1 MTPFLD
7 CRRRCQASRTRLLR
21 PACDAL
27 RTQYCSKRAH
37 CLSRTLVLLTRH
49 HSRLCRSELRRKRK
63 RRAFRVLRGERECFF
78 TPRCEQIRI
87 RSVKTLTL
95 ASPGRPVRGFFF
107 VRRSAAL
114 CSAFAV
120 KTEPPAAVWP
130 GAHGHARFHGG
141 YTPNPA
147 EDVVGRLNIPLPRQ
161 HCGMGSRTFR
171 ALAHNLP
178 AVAAKL
184 TSFATFY

>member
-1 MTPFLD
+1 
-7 CRRRCQASRTRLLR
+7 
-21 PACDAL
+21 L
-27 RTQYCSKRAH
+27 RTQYCSKRTH
-37 CLSRTLVLLTRH
+37 CLLRTLVLLTRH
-49 HSRLCRSELRRKRK
+49 HSRLGRSELRRKRK

-87 RSVKTLTL
+87 RSVKILTL
-95 ASPGRPVRGFFF
+95 ASPGRPVRGFLF

-114 CSAFAV
+114 CPAFAV
-120 KTEPPAAVWP
+120 REKTEPPAAVWP

-161 HCGMGSRTFR
+161 QRGMGSRAFR
-171 ALAHNLP
+171 ALAHNMPKFRSFL
-178 AVAAKL
+178 L
-184 TSFATFY
+184 TLET

>member
-1 MTPFLD
+1 M
-7 CRRRCQASRTRLLR
+7 
-21 PACDAL
+21 
-27 RTQYCSKRAH
+27 RTQYCSKRTH
-37 CLSRTLVLLTRH
+37 CLLRTLVLLTRH
-49 HSRLCRSELRRKRK
+49 HSRLCRSEHGRKRK
-63 RRAFRVLRGERECFF
+63 RRAFRVLHGERECFF

-114 CSAFAV
+114 CPAFAMRE

-147 EDVVGRLNIPLPRQ
+147 EDVVGSIPLPRQ
-161 HCGMGSRTFR
+161 HRGMGSRAFPFR
-171 ALAHNLP
+171 ALARTTCRPLLRNLQVLQFSID
-178 AVAAKL
+178 AGNAWIY
-184 TSFATFY
+184 SCIC

>member
-1 MTPFLD
+1 M
-7 CRRRCQASRTRLLR
+7 
-21 PACDAL
+21 
-27 RTQYCSKRAH
+27 RTQYCSKRTH

-161 HCGMGSRTFR
+161 HCGMGSRAFR

-178 AVAAKL
+178 GRCCETYKFRSFLLTPEIRRFIPAYVRRKSAAMEE
-184 TSFATFY
+184 